1 MPSSKSAASTGRPPV
16 PAAGGQGLCGF
27 SPEGENPTVVSCLFC
42 QRRVGVDSPFIS
54 PAAAPVTAILL
65 RFASVARSRERC
77 SLSLVLS
84 SPLLHSRSFYST
96 ISPRVY
102 SFAREVAPGYRACEN
117 PGDFLFIKFLFS
129 LGSVFCGIVFFG
141 VEVEGEQQREAGK
154 EEKEE
159 EEEEEENCRSVEEG
173 TSLL

>member
-16 PAAGGQGLCGF
+16 PAAGGQGLYGF
-27 SPEGENPTVVSCLFC
+27 SPEGENTTVVSCLFC

-65 RFASVARSRERC
+65 PSHQSRAVASAA
-77 SLSLVLS
+77 LSLVLS

>member
-1 MPSSKSAASTGRPPV
+1 M
-16 PAAGGQGLCGF
+16 L
-27 SPEGENPTVVSCLFC
+27 
-42 QRRVGVDSPFIS
+42 
-54 PAAAPVTAILL
+54 
-65 RFASVARSRERC
+65 
-77 SLSLVLS
+77 LSLRSLLS
-84 SPLLHSRSFYST
+84 ASPLLEFYSI
-96 ISPRVY
+96 ISPRVCN
-102 SFAREVAPGYRACEN
+102 FAREVAPGYRACEN

-159 EEEEEENCRSVEEG
+159 EEEEEEEENCRSVEEG

>member
-1 MPSSKSAASTGRPPV
+1 
-16 PAAGGQGLCGF
+16 
-27 SPEGENPTVVSCLFC
+27 
-42 QRRVGVDSPFIS
+42 
-54 PAAAPVTAILL
+54 
-65 RFASVARSRERC
+65 
-77 SLSLVLS
+77 
-84 SPLLHSRSFYST
+84 
-96 ISPRVY
+96 
-102 SFAREVAPGYRACEN
+102 
-117 PGDFLFIKFLFS
+117 